1 MVILTSPAH
10 HPICQ
15 AVVTFLIFAQI
26 LLAAKRNIV
35 LNPSASQLNSR
46 HTLPKAYL
54 ILLLA
59 VIAETIGT
67 SALQASQQFSR
78 FWPSVLVVVGYGVA
92 FYLLGLTLKYMP
104 VGIVYAIWSGLGI
117 VLIAIIG
124 FIVFG
129 QRLDWP
135 AVVGLAMILTG
146 ILVIHLFS
154 NTAGH

>member
-1 MVILTSPAH
+1 V
-10 HPICQ
+10 
-15 AVVTFLIFAQI
+15 
-26 LLAAKRNIV
+26 
-35 LNPSASQLNSR
+35 
-46 HTLPKAYL
+46 PKAYL

-59 VIAETIGT
+59 VFAETIGT
-67 SALQASQQFSR
+67 TALQASQQFSR

-92 FYLLGLTLKYMP
+92 LYLLGLTLKYMP

-135 AVVGLAMILTG
+135 AVVGLAMILAG

-154 NTAGH
+154 STAGH

>member
-1 MVILTSPAH
+1 M
-10 HPICQ
+10 
-15 AVVTFLIFAQI
+15 
-26 LLAAKRNIV
+26 
-35 LNPSASQLNSR
+35 
-46 HTLPKAYL
+46 PKAYL

-67 SALQASQQFSR
+67 TALQASQQFSR
-78 FWPSVLVVVGYGVA
+78 FWPSVLVVLGYGVA

-135 AVVGLAMILTG
+135 AVIGLAMILTG
-146 ILVIHLFS
+146 ILIIHLFS
-154 NTAGH
+154 KTAGH